1 MDRHIMCSELWLKN
15 NALKTWGRFHK
26 LVYVQLLHRRSQ
38 RRKNAWVGGLF
49 ALLGSA
55 LVKASCKLVD
65 KIDPRCHIVGS
76 SFNLVWSG
84 SLKLQELNDFRLS
97 ICPFLYKRWLSIKM
111 SRSKLLS
118 ESRKVILH
126 LRQICRW
133 HCCCCCKDS
142 FARTYLFLSPRCTL
156 GCFLK
161 RILHFWISTTKKNWK
176 MSTVNYK
183 IKCRSKNCVIRT

>member
-142 FARTYLFLSPRCTL
+142 FSRTYLFFKSEVYVGLLFKKDSS
-156 GCFLK
+156 FLDQYD
-161 RILHFWISTTKKNWK
+161 KKELKN
-176 MSTVNYK
+176 VN
-183 IKCRSKNCVIRT
+183 C